1 MSLAL
6 VREEARRLWARARQC
21 SDVAETTDGE
31 AARKRLIELANDL
44 AAKAAKIEAETPEPS

>member
-1 MSLAL
+1 M
-6 VREEARRLWARARQC
+6 REEARRLWARARQC
-21 SDVAETTDGE
+21 RDVAETTDGE